1 MMARVLVADDSE
13 TILLLMRTRLE
24 MEGHEVETA
33 ADGQQVMDA
42 LRREGGPKPD
52 LLLLDAMMPKVSGID
67 ALRELRAAGIDT
79 PALIVSAHREP
90 NGEGDEDLGIDGYVG
105 KPIDFEALFERI
117 GELTRPGPAGGG
129 PGRKQPAY

>member
-13 TILLLMRTRLE
+13 TILLLMKTRLE

-33 ADGQQVMDA
+33 ADGQQVIDA
-42 LRREGGPKPD
+42 LRREGPQPD
-52 LLLLDAMMPKVSGID
+52 LLLLDAMMPRVSGID
-67 ALRELRAAGIDT
+67 ALRELRGGGVTT

-90 NGEGDEDLGIDGYVG
+90 DGQGDEGLGIDGYVG

-117 GELTRPGPAGGG
+117 AELTGPGPAS
-129 PGRKQPAY
+129 